1 MTVAR
6 TRFTTQNRERPA
18 RSRCEPLYWL
28 HNRLRGAEPLAHST
42 TPVNRTSGRNA
53 RGVSVTIREIQF
65 LICSN
70 QGVTRL
76 DLLSRRRGKAA
87 ARQRQLGM
95 WLARHL
101 TPASLTEIGMAFGGR
116 DHTTVGHAIWRIEQE
131 IAGGS
136 ALGQRALRLRTTLEQ
151 GGAA

>member
-1 MTVAR
+1 MTTVADSIM
-6 TRFTTQNRERPA
+6 TAHKGNAAQRELDGICNFGIGSEVRSALA
-18 RSRCEPLYWL
+18 RSLQ
-28 HNRLRGAEPLAHST
+28 
-42 TPVNRTSGRNA
+42 PVNRTSGRNA

-70 QGVTRL
+70 HGVTRL
-76 DLLSRRRGKAA
+76 DLLSRRQGKAA

-116 DHTTVGHAIWRIEQE
+116 DHTTVGHAIWRVEQE

-136 ALGQRALRLRTTLEQ
+136 ALGQRALRLRTTLER
-151 GGAA
+151 GAVA